1 MELHRGPYVLPSNA
15 PALPEPHS
23 TIPRAVLQERSGNRR
38 HGYPD
43 FSSQWKRAASPIEN
57 KYPPSTV
64 TNSSFFTGSIAAQ
77 INGERSEEQI
87 NQETKR
93 LWNLLQR
100 CEKYIK
106 YRDRQP
112 QTPKEKEK
120 DKEQKWPDKL
130 EYAFFRGRSFFT
142 RLSMSLLLTRS

>member
-1 MELHRGPYVLPSNA
+1 MDPYVLPSNA

-23 TIPRAVLQERSGNRR
+23 TIPSRVLQERSGNRR

-43 FSSQWKRAASPIEN
+43 YSSSWKRPTSPAEN
-57 KYPPSTV
+57 LYSPNTI
-64 TNSSFFTGSIAAQ
+64 TSSSYFTGNIAAQ
-77 INGERSEEQI
+77 LHSERSEEQI

-112 QTPKEKEK
+112 QTAREKKAAEKEA
-120 DKEQKWPDKL
+120 KWPDKL
-130 EYAFFRGRSFFT
+130 EYAFFRGR
-142 RLSMSLLLTRS
+142 